1 MAIRRTLAATR
12 PDAFLPDLAMSLNN
26 LGNRQS
32 ELGQREAALLSSR
45 EAVRLY
51 LGFSRAFP
59 ERFLQSLLTATRG
72 LMRDLENAG
81 LPEDQEPLLLEVN
94 ALLQSQQ
101 GAG

>member
-1 MAIRRTLAATR
+1 MQPREAALSSAEEGVVIRRTLAATR

-26 LGNRQS
+26 PGNRQS
-32 ELGQREAALLSSR
+32 VLGQREAALLSSR

-72 LMRDLENAG
+72 LHSLRKI
-81 LPEDQEPLLLEVN
+81 
-94 ALLQSQQ
+94 
-101 GAG
+101 